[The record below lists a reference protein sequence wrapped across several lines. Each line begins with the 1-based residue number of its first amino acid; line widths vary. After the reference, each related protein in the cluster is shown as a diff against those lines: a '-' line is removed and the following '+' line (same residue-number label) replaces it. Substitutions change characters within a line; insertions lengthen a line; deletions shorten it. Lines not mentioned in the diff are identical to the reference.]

1 MARSPSLLALLGLAA
16 VAGYQ
21 NRDKLG
27 AMVKE
32 ARQPGAETKGG
43 LTGLLGG
50 LFNATSGATSG
61 AGLSGGINEL
71 VDRFRTAGIG
81 QKAESW
87 VSSERNVPL
96 EAGDIE
102 KVIDTETLDELVQ
115 KTGLSRAEL
124 LQRLGTALPETVDQF
139 TPQGRIPT
147 DDEARGMY

>member
-115 KTGLSRAEL
+115 QTGLSRAEL

-139 TPQGRIPT
+139 TPQGRIPN